1 MTGPDTAPQLN
12 DDFPKGSGM
21 DSIFAAP
28 GPRAAEDSVAVPD
41 STAGLLRDLTVE
53 LREASAPIEAT
64 FLGVGDALGR
74 SLGLLNAIGDRF
86 RALSTLIDSEDG
98 SRAVDMLTG
107 VCSGTDGLAGNA
119 RHTLDGLDGLE
130 QAGTGMAA
138 LFTNLSAIIG
148 EITALAIN
156 AKVQSVQI
164 RSTTDDFS
172 VFNREIDRLHRLA
185 EETTA
190 KASSRLVTLRA
201 AITTAKGSAA
211 GFQHDNRAHLDD
223 AGTRLRRSLD
233 ALVARRAAVREAAC
247 RFADRV
253 EEIGRRIARCIGDL
267 QVGDVTSQRLA
278 HIGDALEVLRALTGD
293 ADPTLLRSDR
303 RWLATLEPGRRAELL
318 VAICEL
324 QGRQCR
330 DANRDFAQQVASL
343 AANLA
348 GLLQDA
354 GAIAGEAQRLFGS
367 GVPSAAQ
374 RDGEAGPAFLQ
385 GVAAEVDRALQLL
398 DRYCRADE
406 VIRAQV
412 VQVSDGFGAMRRD
425 VAAIHSID
433 VDMRLMGLNT
443 TLKCTRLGPAGRA
456 LGVVAQE
463 LRACSRRTEDVS
475 EAIAQAIRSA
485 SERAGDLDR
494 RSADDHLAAAG
505 LTDRMTVAMGI
516 LRTLQADQERAL
528 QALIRDCATASGLL
542 GTAMAPLGIG
552 PRQEE
557 FAERFA
563 QRLALIAGSLP
574 AAAHGADVAGD
585 LHRLFGDT
593 YTVDSERLIHG
604 GIAPSVSPAHI
615 DADGAGMDDF
625 FL

>member
-1 MTGPDTAPQLN
+1 
-12 DDFPKGSGM
+12 M

-28 GPRAAEDSVAVPD
+28 GPRAAEGSAVVPD
-41 STAGLLRDLTVE
+41 GTAGLLRELTVE
-53 LREASAPIEAT
+53 LRAASAPIEAT

-74 SLGLLNAIGDRF
+74 SLGLLDAIGDRF

-130 QAGTGMAA
+130 QAGTGMAG
-138 LFTNLSAIIG
+138 LFTSLSAIIG

-201 AITTAKGSAA
+201 AIATAKGSAA

-253 EEIGRRIARCIGDL
+253 GEIGRRIARCISDL

-278 HIGDALEVLRALTGD
+278 HIGDALEVLRILTGD
-293 ADPTLLRSDR
+293 TDPALLRGDR
-303 RWLATLEPGRRAELL
+303 RWLATLEPRRRAELL

-330 DANRDFAQQVASL
+330 DANRDFAQQVGSL
-343 AANLA
+343 AANLT

-354 GAIAGEAQRLFGS
+354 GAIADEAQRLFGS
-367 GVPSAAQ
+367 GAPSGTPSAAG

-385 GVAAEVDRALQLL
+385 AVAAEVDRALQLL

-406 VIRAQV
+406 VIRTQV

-485 SERAGDLDR
+485 SEQAGDLDR

-505 LTDRMTVAMGI
+505 LTERMTVSMDI
-516 LRTLQADQERAL
+516 LRKLQADQERAL

-552 PRQEE
+552 RRQEE

-574 AAAHGADVAGD
+574 AAVQDAAQSADVAGD

-604 GIAPSVSPAHI
+604 GIAP
-615 DADGAGMDDF
+615 ADGPDRNNANGAGEAGMDDF